1 MTTAT
6 PFRSYY
12 YRLLSDSDSFF
23 WILNGLGWL
32 GISVLTYVSLSLP
45 YDQFEMSY
53 QAHNIVQSV
62 LGFMLT
68 LPMRYVFRWVW
79 DWPVTLRMLVGILVP
94 LLLSALWS
102 VMRLQLFI
110 RMTGEEGLW
119 SDFGGWLFPS
129 IFVFLTWAALY
140 HGIKYYRLL
149 QDEKDALLAI
159 ETQKRREALTLAQA
173 RAEARDAQ
181 LRLLRNQLN
190 PHFLFNTL
198 NSVTSLINSGRAPDA
213 KAMVG
218 RLSNFLRF
226 SLEAEGE
233 ALVRLS
239 QEIEALKMYLEIEQ
253 VRFADRMQLAF
264 EIDPGARD
272 FAVPSLLLQP
282 LVENAVKYAISRS
295 EAGGCI
301 RVTARLVGPRL
312 ELCVDD
318 SGSEAGNG
326 QRGDDGSQN
335 GSGIGLR
342 NTRERLENLYHGD
355 YVLDVLP
362 SDLGG
367 LSFRIDIP
375 ATQTI

>member
-1 MTTAT
+1 MTND
-6 PFRSYY
+6 PPLRNFY
-12 YRLLSDSDSFF
+12 YRLLSDRDSFF
-23 WILNGLGWL
+23 WILNSLGWL

-45 YDQFEMSY
+45 YDQFELSY
-53 QAHNIVQSV
+53 QAHNIGQSI

-68 LPMRYVFRWVW
+68 VPMRYVFRWVW
-79 DWPVTLRMLVGILVP
+79 DWPVTVRMAVGIVVP

-110 RMTGEEGLW
+110 RMTGAEDLW

-149 QDEKDALLAI
+149 QQERDALLAV
-159 ETQKRREALTLAQA
+159 ETQKRKEALILAEA
-173 RAEARDAQ
+173 RAQARDAQ

-198 NSVTSLINSGRAPDA
+198 NSVTALINSGRTLDA

-233 ALVRLS
+233 AVVRVA
-239 QEIEALKMYLEIEQ
+239 QEVEALKMYLEIEQ
-253 VRFADRMQLAF
+253 VRFADRMQIEFAMDS
-264 EIDPGARD
+264 EASDI
-272 FAVPSLLLQP
+272 AVPSLLLQP
-282 LVENAVKYAISRS
+282 LAENAVKYAISRS
-295 EAGGCI
+295 EAGGAI
-301 RVTARLVGPRL
+301 RIAAQLCGPRL
-312 ELCVDD
+312 VLSVED
-318 SGSEAGNG
+318 SGFGAEDD
-326 QRGDDGSQN
+326 QRGEDGSRN

-342 NTRERLENLYHGD
+342 NTRERLDKLYHGD
-355 YVLDVLP
+355 YVLEVLP
-362 SDLGG
+362 SPLGG